1 MRGDRLKKFRLRND
15 LTLQQLGEKTGVKKA
30 MLSKVENGQRK
41 VSVDTLSEISKVL
54 GCSTDY
60 LLGESD
66 NPFSEK
72 EVTYF
77 SKNKEK
83 QHSEFESKF
92 RKLFKRIEEMPKG
105 EQEIFYR
112 MLEAA
117 VAHKLINN

>member
-1 MRGDRLKKFRLRND
+1 MRGNRLKKFRLRND
-15 LTLQQLGEKTGVKKA
+15 LTLQQLGEKTGLKKQF
-30 MLSKVENGQRK
+30 LSMVENGKRK
-41 VSVDTLSEISKVL
+41 VSVDTISRLSEIL

-66 NPFSEK
+66 NPFPEK

-77 SKNKEK
+77 SSSKKK
-83 QHSEFESKF
+83 QHLEFESKF

-117 VAHKLINN
+117 VAHKLIND

>member
-15 LTLQQLGEKTGVKKA
+15 LTLQELGEKTGLKKPF
-30 MLSKVENGQRK
+30 LSMVENGKRK
-41 VSVDTLSEISKVL
+41 VSVDTISKLSEIL

-77 SKNKEK
+77 SSGKVKK
-83 QHSEFESKF
+83 HSEFESKF